1 MDIAGGDVSK
11 HWRRRRERIR
21 LLDEGNIDICN
32 SFGKTS
38 SASPSSRASSGVPK
52 INLDTTERG
61 GSLRVVCY
69 TFLSRKALYRD
80 TALTCSGQ
88 VVWEPTPL
96 TQFNPFYPPHTRVF
110 DVRLHTYHK
119 PALMPSK
126 HVECVRTSD
135 TWSNAWLHDRD
146 IPVRHGNHS
155 LKRKLS
161 QETEYSPLL
170 A

>member
-1 MDIAGGDVSK
+1 MPTKKKGTRAWPTGSVDLPSLKPSWMSANQLNNLPCQKRWPRTIFSRSLARLETRMKCCPVRVVICKLMDIAGGDVSK

-69 TFLSRKALYRD
+69 TFLSRKALYQD

-88 VVWEPTPL
+88 VVWP
-96 TQFNPFYPPHTRVF
+96 
-110 DVRLHTYHK
+110 D
-119 PALMPSK
+119 
-126 HVECVRTSD
+126 
-135 TWSNAWLHDRD
+135 
-146 IPVRHGNHS
+146 
-155 LKRKLS
+155 
-161 QETEYSPLL
+161 
-170 A
+170 